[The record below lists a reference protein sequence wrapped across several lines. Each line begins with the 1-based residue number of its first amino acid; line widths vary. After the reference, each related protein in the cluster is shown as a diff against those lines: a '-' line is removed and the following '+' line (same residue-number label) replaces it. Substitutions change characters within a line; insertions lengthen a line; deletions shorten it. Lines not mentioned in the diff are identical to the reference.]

1 MRVILDT
8 NILCSALMV
17 PGGLPDRLYLAWRG
31 RLFTLIT
38 SDEQL
43 EEFRRV
49 TRYPQI
55 KARIDSSA
63 AGTLHNE
70 LQHLAVVLRN
80 LPPVDISPDPWD
92 NYLLSMAQ
100 VGKADFL
107 VTGDKKDVLALK
119 TFGVTR
125 IVTARQMLEE
135 LGRV

>member
-17 PGGLPDRLYLAWRG
+17 PGGLPDRLYLAWRD

-49 TRYPQI
+49 TRYPRI
-55 KARIDSSA
+55 RARIEPSA

-70 LQHLAVVLRN
+70 LQHLAVVLQD
-80 LPPVDISPDPWD
+80 LPPVEVSPDPWD

-107 VTGDKKDVLALK
+107 VTADKRDVLALNA
-119 TFGVTR
+119 FGATR
-125 IVTARQMLEE
+125 IVTARQMLGE
-135 LGRV
+135 LGRL

>member
-17 PGGLPDRLYLAWRG
+17 SGGLPDRLYLAWRD
-31 RLFTLIT
+31 RLFTLVT

-49 TRYPQI
+49 TRYPRI
-55 KARIDSSA
+55 RARIEPSA

-70 LQHLAVVLRN
+70 LQHLPL
-80 LPPVDISPDPWD
+80 VDVSPDPWD

-107 VTGDKKDVLALK
+107 VTADKRDVLPLNA
-119 TFGVTR
+119 FGATR
-125 IVTARQMLEE
+125 IVTAWQMLGEI
-135 LGRV
+135 GRL